1 MSVLWLAGLLAL
13 AFCARCGYVAWR
25 AVRTGAFE
33 TGERV
38 ERATRPRV
46 FWLRV
51 ARVLLVGSGCA
62 AAFVLGALDMGATFG
77 PWLVLTYVLGFMVL
91 SVLQAVPEHRDAPP
105 DRAEP

>member
-13 AFCARCGYVAWR
+13 TFSAWCGYVAWR

-33 TGERV
+33 TWERV
-38 ERATRPRV
+38 ERATRPRA

-51 ARVLLVGSGCA
+51 ARTLFVSSGCVV
-62 AAFVLGALDMGATFG
+62 AFVLGALDMGATVG
-77 PWLVLTYVLGFMVL
+77 PWLVVTYVIGFMVL
-91 SVLQAVPEHRDAPP
+91 SVLQAVPDRRDAPP